1 MSYAFQRRR
10 KIRKA
15 INFTHDEWVQVQATY
30 RQLNQQHRY
39 RNITQYMRDVIIKGH
54 IVSLQTLVNTDE
66 YYRMFRGIGTNINQ
80 IAHKVNADNTATM
93 QQLQAVQA
101 QLGELKTM
109 FNDWATMWRKAQG
122 N

>member
-10 KIRKA
+10 KYAKLISFNA
-15 INFTHDEWVQVQATY
+15 EEWAQVQTTY
-30 RQLNQQHRY
+30 RQLNHHQRY

-54 IVSLQTLVNTDE
+54 IVTLQTLVNTDE

-80 IAHKVNADNTATM
+80 IAHKVNADNTVTM
-93 QQLQAVQA
+93 EQLQAVQA